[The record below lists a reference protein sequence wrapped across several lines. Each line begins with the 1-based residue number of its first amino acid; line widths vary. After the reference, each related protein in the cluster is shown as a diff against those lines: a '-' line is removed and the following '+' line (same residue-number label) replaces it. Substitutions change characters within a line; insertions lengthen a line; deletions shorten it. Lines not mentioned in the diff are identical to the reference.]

1 MAAELRAWDRRADES
16 AKAFEAFVV
25 YRDMG
30 AARSLVRTSQ
40 EHGKSIATVTTWCGR
55 HEWVKRVAAYDTD
68 IARRASERT
77 EEDDVE
83 ALARQVRTMR
93 EVQQRMAK
101 RLLTATDRVSAAE
114 AGRLL
119 MAAAKEEREARRLPA
134 KVAVE
139 GGIDITFGWDDGTDD
154 AGDDDDG

>member
-25 YRDMG
+25 YRGMG
-30 AARSLVRTSQ
+30 VGRTLPRVS
-40 EHGKSIATVTTWCGR
+40 ETHKKSIATINAWSAR
-55 HEWVKRVAAYDTD
+55 HDWVARAAAYDTD

-101 RLLTATDRVSAAE
+101 RLLSAPDRVTAAE

-119 MAAAKEEREARRLPA
+119 IAAAKEEREARRLPA

-139 GGIDITFGWDDGTDD
+139 GGIDITFGWDDGGDD